1 MDKDRGLTMN
11 NDEQGLQTR
20 LAAHARAQAQAG
32 SGNLGAVK
40 RALNNGIAAGTGNL
54 TKTQRGIA
62 TARGQK
68 ANEIL
73 AKNSG
78 PIADQLGAALL
89 KGPSAIHMK
98 SAAVEETRQENA
110 YKQARSGADSWSG
123 AFTRRMN
130 SFVSSVASVAR
141 SVLPER
147 FSHGITQY
155 AQERQE
161 ATRIGESIE
170 SELRGYQADN
180 KDAFAAEDTATNSRM
195 VASAAGVTASVAT
208 AASGA
213 TGGAALGIAAAG
225 AAVKASALGAAS
237 IKSSEAGDHF
247 ERTVDLNASGRDL
260 FHSNVSSERSAG
272 NRAQAHKDMT
282 DAGKALIAPVDQVKS
297 GVSSKIGKAIDYFRG
312 TSTDMQKIKRSNAE
326 SARNLA
332 VAARLRGTPENPSES
347 SATLKTPSSSASSP
361 AKPVSTTRPEV
372 GALKKNVGF
381 NYQLESALRRG
392 PSEAVTRSQRQESQQ
407 KR

>member
-1 MDKDRGLTMN
+1 MN
-11 NDEQGLQTR
+11 NEEQGLQTR
-20 LAAHARAQAQAG
+20 MAAHARAQAQAG
-32 SGNLGAVK
+32 RGNLGAVK
-40 RALNNGIAAGTGNL
+40 RALNNGMAAGTGSL
-54 TKTQRGIA
+54 TKAQRGIA

-78 PIADQLGAALL
+78 PIADQLGAALI

-98 SAAVEETRQENA
+98 SASVEETRQENA
-110 YKQARSGADSWSG
+110 YKQARTGADSWSG
-123 AFTRRMN
+123 AFTRRIN

-155 AQERQE
+155 AQERRE
-161 ATRIGESIE
+161 ATRIGGSIE
-170 SELRGYQADN
+170 SELRSYQAEN
-180 KDAFAAEDTATNSRM
+180 QDAFAAEDTATNARM
-195 VASAAGVTASVAT
+195 VATGAGVTSSVAI

-225 AAVKASALGAAS
+225 AAVKATALGAAAK
-237 IKSSEAGDHF
+237 KSLDASDHF
-247 ERTVDLNASGRDL
+247 ERTVDSNATGRDL
-260 FHSNVSSERSAG
+260 FHSNVSIERSAG

-282 DAGKALIAPVDQVKS
+282 DAGKALIAPVDQIKS
-297 GVSSKIGKAIDYFRG
+297 GVSSKIGRAIDYFRG
-312 TSTDMQKIKRSNAE
+312 TSTDKQKIKQSNAE

-332 VAARLRGTPENPSES
+332 IAARLRGTSENASES
-347 SATLKTPSSSASSP
+347 SSLPETLSSSASSS
-361 AKPVSTTRPEV
+361 AKPVPTPRPEV

>member
-1 MDKDRGLTMN
+1 MN
-11 NDEQGLQTR
+11 NEEQGLQTR
-20 LAAHARAQAQAG
+20 MAAHARAQAQAG
-32 SGNLGAVK
+32 RGNLGAVK
-40 RALNNGIAAGTGNL
+40 RALNNGMAAGSGSL
-54 TKTQRGIA
+54 TKAQRGIA

-78 PIADQLGAALL
+78 PIADQLGAALI

-98 SAAVEETRQENA
+98 SASVEETRQENA
-110 YKQARSGADSWSG
+110 YKQARTGADSWSG
-123 AFTRRMN
+123 AFTRRIN
-130 SFVSSVASVAR
+130 RFVSSVASAAR

-147 FSHGITQY
+147 LSHGITQY
-155 AQERQE
+155 AQERRE
-161 ATRIGESIE
+161 ATRIGGSIE
-170 SELRGYQADN
+170 SELRSYQAEN
-180 KDAFAAEDTATNSRM
+180 QDAFAAEDTATNARM
-195 VASAAGVTASVAT
+195 VATGAGVTSSVAI

-225 AAVKASALGAAS
+225 AAVKATALGAAAK
-237 IKSSEAGDHF
+237 KSSDASDHF
-247 ERTVDLNASGRDL
+247 ERTVDSNATGRDL
-260 FHSNVSSERSAG
+260 FHSNVSIERSAG

-297 GVSSKIGKAIDYFRG
+297 GVGSNIGKAIDYFRG
-312 TSTDMQKIKRSNAE
+312 TSTDKQKIKQSNAE

-332 VAARLRGTPENPSES
+332 IAARLRGTSENASES
-347 SATLKTPSSSASSP
+347 SSLPETPSSSASNP
-361 AKPVSTTRPEV
+361 AKPVPTPRPEV

>member
-1 MDKDRGLTMN
+1 MN
-11 NDEQGLQTR
+11 NEEQGLQTR
-20 LAAHARAQAQAG
+20 MAAHARAQAQAG
-32 SGNLGAVK
+32 RGNLGAVK
-40 RALNNGIAAGTGNL
+40 RALNNGMAAGSGSL
-54 TKTQRGIA
+54 TKAQRGIA

-78 PIADQLGAALL
+78 PIADQLGAALI

-98 SAAVEETRQENA
+98 SASVEETRQENA
-110 YKQARSGADSWSG
+110 YKQARTGADSWSG
-123 AFTRRMN
+123 AFTRRIN

-155 AQERQE
+155 AQERRE
-161 ATRIGESIE
+161 ATRIGGSIE
-170 SELRGYQADN
+170 SELRSYQAEN
-180 KDAFAAEDTATNSRM
+180 QDAFAAEDTATNARM
-195 VASAAGVTASVAT
+195 VATGAGVTSSVAI

-225 AAVKASALGAAS
+225 AAVKATALGAAAK
-237 IKSSEAGDHF
+237 KSSDASDHF
-247 ERTVDLNASGRDL
+247 ERTVDSNATGRDL
-260 FHSNVSSERSAG
+260 FHSNVSIERSAG

-297 GVSSKIGKAIDYFRG
+297 GVSSKIGRAIDYFRG
-312 TSTDMQKIKRSNAE
+312 TSTDKQKIKQSNAE

-332 VAARLRGTPENPSES
+332 IAARLRGTSENASES
-347 SATLKTPSSSASSP
+347 SSLPETLSSSGSSP
-361 AKPVSTTRPEV
+361 AQPVPTPRPEV